1 MSAMKTET
9 ILALSARDIAARVA
23 GGELTARVVL
33 EAHLEQIAATDG
45 PIMAWQHL
53 DPAQARAKADALDR
67 QGAKGPLAG
76 VPVGIKDVIDTA
88 DMPTG
93 YGTRVYDG
101 FRPPWDAAAVS
112 LTRSADGLI
121 LGKTVSTELAMA
133 SPNKTRNPH
142 NPAHTPGGSSS
153 GSCAAVAAGHVPLAY
168 GTQTSGSVI
177 RPASFCGVTALKPSF
192 GLINT
197 VGIKVLCHSL
207 DTLGILAR
215 GIEDAAHAAAA
226 LSGYMA
232 LAQLTPSPRP
242 RLAVLLG
249 TRLEKADPASIET
262 VSRLA
267 KLAEVSGAEVTFLKP
282 PAWYDGIFDLH
293 EAVMGWEVTNS
304 LASEIRD
311 HRGDLS
317 PVTRAMLEDQGR
329 VTEARYRAALEALP
343 EIRHQMDDLLS
354 RFDALLTL
362 AAPGEAPEGTATGD
376 PIFNRLWSVLQVPL
390 INLPGGRGPKGLP
403 IGVQLVGARG
413 ADHRL
418 ASAALWLE
426 QLQKVRP

>member
-1 MSAMKTET
+1 MKSET
-9 ILALSARDIAARVA
+9 ILALSAREIALRVA
-23 GGELTARVVL
+23 SGDLTARQVT
-33 EAHLEQIAATDG
+33 EAHLDHIAATDS
-45 PIMAWQHL
+45 PVMAWQYL
-53 DPAQARAKADALDR
+53 DPAQARASADALDR
-67 QGAKGPLAG
+67 RGAKGALAG
-76 VPVGIKDVIDTA
+76 VPVGVKDVIDTA

-93 YGTRVYDG
+93 YGTKIYDG

-112 LTRSADGLI
+112 LTRSADGLV

-153 GSCAAVAAGHVPLAY
+153 GSCAAVAAGHVPLAF

-177 RPASFCGVTALKPSF
+177 RPASYCGVTALKPSF

-215 GIEDAAHAAAA
+215 GIEDAAHTASV
-226 LSGYMA
+226 LSGYKA
-232 LAQLTPSPRP
+232 LATLTPPARP
-242 RLAVLLG
+242 RLAVLPG
-249 TRLEKADPASIET
+249 TRLEKADPASTET
-262 VSRLA
+262 VLRLKA
-267 KLAEVSGAEVTFLKP
+267 RAEQAGAEVTFLDP
-282 PAWYDGIFDLH
+282 PDWYDGIFDLH
-293 EAVMGWEVTNS
+293 EAVMGWEVTHS
-304 LASEIRD
+304 LAAEIRD
-311 HRGDLS
+311 HWQGLT
-317 PVTRAMLEDQGR
+317 PVTRAMLEDQAR
-329 VTEARYRAALEALP
+329 VTEPSYRAAQVQLPAL
-343 EIRHQMDDLLS
+343 RTRMDDLLA
-354 RFDALLTL
+354 RFDAVLTL

-390 INLPGGRGPKGLP
+390 INLPGATGPTGLP

-426 QLQKVRP
+426 QMQKALP